1 LTVIPD
7 TIFIGKTEKNIGL
20 EAFGKDLA
28 DQIGIW
34 KQANSVVTLKTSISY
49 VFCTFIEN
57 YAVYVRM
64 LPSKAFGG
72 VYPLG
77 KKHYDKFEAFIQSL
91 PDYQSQDDLINY
103 HRANA
108 YS

>member
-1 LTVIPD
+1 
-7 TIFIGKTEKNIGL
+7 
-20 EAFGKDLA
+20 
-28 DQIGIW
+28 
-34 KQANSVVTLKTSISY
+34 
-49 VFCTFIEN
+49 
-57 YAVYVRM
+57 M